1 MDITKTTEPKSDQQN
16 FDDYAAGPKTV
27 TVSVVKRGSA
37 EQPVDVHLVEFPG
50 RPFKP
55 SKSMRRVL
63 VACWGPEAS
72 AYAGRQMVLFG
83 YPTVKFGGQ
92 VVGGIRISA
101 LSHIDEPKTI
111 SLTVG
116 RGKRSP
122 FVVQP
127 ITVPDSGV
135 VGAALGDIEQASSIP
150 SLKAAWDLAGKRGV
164 QGHADVIAAK
174 EKRKTELGQAPEP
187 LDSADPNHV
196 EEQS

>member
-1 MDITKTTEPKSDQQN
+1 MDISKTTEPRSDQIN
-16 FDDYAAGPKTV
+16 FDDVTTSTITV
-27 TVSVVKRGSA
+27 TVSEVKRGSA
-37 EQPVDVHLVEFPG
+37 EQPVEVHLVEFPG

-83 YPTVKFGGQ
+83 DPTVKFGGQ

-111 SLTVG
+111 SLTVT
-116 RGKRSP
+116 RGKRAP

-135 VGAALGDIEQASSIP
+135 VGAALDDIEQASSIP
-150 SLKAAWDLAGKRGV
+150 ALKAAWDLAGKRGV
-164 QGHADVIAAK
+164 QAHADVIAAK
-174 EKRKTELGQAPEP
+174 EKRKVELGQPPET
-187 LDSADPNHV
+187 LDPADPNHV
-196 EEQS
+196 EVQS